1 MLEYQ
6 NLSLQIINFL
16 IPFLVGS
23 LIFFSIVVAPNVFIS
38 LDQKSAR
45 KFIRSIFPKLYL
57 YAFLISIT
65 IALLIIYHGIIYS
78 VIFFIVSSGF
88 LFSKIFLVKWINDV
102 SDIKQKTSEQIK
114 KFKILHSL
122 SVLIFITQIVCMTI
136 VYLKFNDLLFYLED
150 QNLPIYFHELS
161 LLLL

>member
-1 MLEYQ
+1 MLDYQ
-6 NLSLQIINFL
+6 NISLEIINFL

-23 LIFFSIVVAPNVFIS
+23 LIFFSLVVAPNVFIA

-57 YAFLISIT
+57 YAFLISIA
-65 IALLIIYHGIIYS
+65 IAFLIIYHGTIYS
-78 VIFFIVSSGF
+78 VLFFLVSFGF

-102 SDIKQKTSEQIK
+102 SDVKQKTSKQIK

-136 VYLKFNDLLFYLED
+136 VYFKV
-150 QNLPIYFHELS
+150 Q
-161 LLLL
+161 

>member
-1 MLEYQ
+1 MLEFQ
-6 NLSLQIINFL
+6 NISLEIVNFL

-23 LIFFSIVVAPNVFIS
+23 LIFFSLVVAPNVFIS

-57 YAFLISIT
+57 YAFLISII
-65 IALLIIYHGIIYS
+65 IALLIIYQGTIYS
-78 VIFFIVSSGF
+78 VLFFLISFGF

-102 SDIKQKTSEQIK
+102 SDVKQKTSKQIK
-114 KFKILHSL
+114 KFKVLHSL

-136 VYLKFNDLLFYLED
+136 VYLNV
-150 QNLPIYFHELS
+150 Q
-161 LLLL
+161 

>member
-6 NLSLQIINFL
+6 NLSPQIINFL

-23 LIFFSIVVAPNVFIS
+23 LIFFSLVVAPNVFIS

-45 KFIRSIFPKLYL
+45 NFIRSIFPKLYL
-57 YAFLISIT
+57 YAFFISIT
-65 IALLIIYHGIIYS
+65 IALLIIYHGTIYS
-78 VIFFIVSSGF
+78 VIFFLVSIGF

-102 SDIKQKTSEQIK
+102 SDVKKKNSKQIK

-136 VYLKFNDLLFYLED
+136 
-150 QNLPIYFHELS
+150 IYFKVQ
-161 LLLL
+161 

>member
-23 LIFFSIVVAPNVFIS
+23 LIFFSVVVAPNVFIS
-38 LDQKSAR
+38 LDEKSAR

-65 IALLIIYHGIIYS
+65 IAVLTIYHGTIYS

-88 LFSKIFLVKWINDV
+88 LFSKFFLVKWINDI
-102 SDIKQKTSEQIK
+102 SDIKQKTSKHVK

-122 SVLIFITQIVCMTI
+122 SVSIFIIQIICMTI
-136 VYLKFNDLLFYLED
+136 VYVKV
-150 QNLPIYFHELS
+150 
-161 LLLL
+161 

>member
-23 LIFFSIVVAPNVFIS
+23 LIFFSVVVAPNVFIS

-57 YAFLISIT
+57 YSFLISIT
-65 IALLIIYHGIIYS
+65 ITFLIIYHGPIYS

-88 LFSKIFLVKWINDV
+88 LFSKIFLVKWINDI
-102 SDIKQKTSEQIK
+102 SDVKQKSSKQIK

-122 SVLIFITQIVCMTI
+122 SVLIFIIQIVSMTI
-136 VYLKFNDLLFYLED
+136 VYFKV
-150 QNLPIYFHELS
+150 
-161 LLLL
+161 

>member
-38 LDQKSAR
+38 LDEISAR

-65 IALLIIYHGIIYS
+65 IAFLIFYNGIIFS
-78 VIFFIVSSGF
+78 VLFFLVSFGF

-102 SDIKQKTSEQIK
+102 SDIKQKTSKQIK

-136 VYLKFNDLLFYLED
+136 VYFKV
-150 QNLPIYFHELS
+150 Q
-161 LLLL
+161 

>member
-1 MLEYQ
+1 MPEYQ

-23 LIFFSIVVAPNVFIS
+23 LIFFSVVVAPNVFIS

-57 YAFLISIT
+57 YSFFISIT
-65 IALLIIYHGIIYS
+65 IALLIIYHETIYS
-78 VIFFIVSSGF
+78 LIFLMVSFGF

-102 SDIKQKTSEQIK
+102 SDVKQKTSQQIK

-122 SVLIFITQIVCMTI
+122 SVLIFITQIVCMII
-136 VYLKFNDLLFYLED
+136 VYFKV
-150 QNLPIYFHELS
+150 Q
-161 LLLL
+161 

>member
-57 YAFLISIT
+57 YSFFISIT
-65 IALLIIYHGIIYS
+65 IALLVIYHETIYS
-78 VIFFIVSSGF
+78 LIFIMVSFGF
-88 LFSKIFLVKWINDV
+88 LFSKIFLVRWINDV
-102 SDIKQKTSEQIK
+102 SDIKQKTSKQIK

-136 VYLKFNDLLFYLED
+136 VYFK
-150 QNLPIYFHELS
+150 I
-161 LLLL
+161 

>member
-6 NLSLQIINFL
+6 SLSSQIINFL

-23 LIFFSIVVAPNVFIS
+23 LMFFAIVVAPNVFTS

-57 YAFLISIT
+57 YSFFISIT
-65 IALLIIYHGIIYS
+65 IALLVIYHETVYGL
-78 VIFFIVSSGF
+78 IFLIVSFGF

-102 SDIKQKTSEQIK
+102 SDVKQKTSQQIK

-136 VYLKFNDLLFYLED
+136 VYFKV
-150 QNLPIYFHELS
+150 Q
-161 LLLL
+161 

>member
-23 LIFFSIVVAPNVFIS
+23 LIFFSVVVAPNVFTS
-38 LDQKSAR
+38 LDQESAR

-57 YAFLISIT
+57 YSFFISIT
-65 IALLIIYHGIIYS
+65 ITLLVIYHETIYS
-78 VIFFIVSSGF
+78 VIFFIVSIGF

-102 SDIKQKTSEQIK
+102 SDVKQKTSQQIT

-122 SVLIFITQIVCMTI
+122 SVLIFITQIVSMTI
-136 VYLKFNDLLFYLED
+136 VYFKV
-150 QNLPIYFHELS
+150 Q
-161 LLLL
+161 

>member
-23 LIFFSIVVAPNVFIS
+23 LIFFSTVVAPNVFIS

-57 YAFLISIT
+57 YAFFISTT
-65 IALLIIYHGIIYS
+65 IALLIIYHEKIYS
-78 VIFFIVSSGF
+78 VIFLIVSFGF

-102 SDIKQKTSEQIK
+102 SDVKQKTSQQIK

-136 VYLKFNDLLFYLED
+136 VYFK
-150 QNLPIYFHELS
+150 I
-161 LLLL
+161 

>member
-38 LDQKSAR
+38 LDEKSAR

-65 IALLIIYHGIIYS
+65 IAFLIFYNGIIFS
-78 VIFFIVSSGF
+78 VLFFLVSFGF

-102 SDIKQKTSEQIK
+102 SDIKQKTSKQLK

-122 SVLIFITQIVCMTI
+122 SVLIFITQIVCMTF
-136 VYLKFNDLLFYLED
+136 VYLKI
-150 QNLPIYFHELS
+150 Q
-161 LLLL
+161 

>member
-23 LIFFSIVVAPNVFIS
+23 LIFFSVVVAPNVFIS

-57 YAFLISIT
+57 YAFFISIT
-65 IALLIIYHGIIYS
+65 ITLLIIYHGIIYS
-78 VIFFIVSSGF
+78 IIFFIVSSGF

-102 SDIKQKTSEQIK
+102 SDVKQKTNQQIK

-122 SVLIFITQIVCMTI
+122 SVLIFITQIVCMTV
-136 VYLKFNDLLFYLED
+136 VYFKV
-150 QNLPIYFHELS
+150 
-161 LLLL
+161 

>member
-1 MLEYQ
+1 MPDYQ

-38 LDQKSAR
+38 LDEKSAR

-57 YAFLISIT
+57 YAFLLSIT
-65 IALLIIYHGIIYS
+65 IALLTIYHGIIYS

-88 LFSKIFLVKWINDV
+88 LFSKIFLVKWINDI
-102 SDIKQKTSEQIK
+102 SDVKQKSSKQNMFLTRS
-114 KFKILHSL
+114 
-122 SVLIFITQIVCMTI
+122 TI
-136 VYLKFNDLLFYLED
+136 VKRSRPRSIGVN
-150 QNLPIYFHELS
+150 NGLS
-161 LLLL
+161 WK

>member
-23 LIFFSIVVAPNVFIS
+23 LIFFSTVVAPNVFIS

-57 YAFLISIT
+57 YSFFISIT
-65 IALLIIYHGIIYS
+65 IALLVIYHETIYS
-78 VIFFIVSSGF
+78 LIFLMVSFGF

-102 SDIKQKTSEQIK
+102 SDVKQKTSQQIK

-122 SVLIFITQIVCMTI
+122 SVLIFITQIVCMII
-136 VYLKFNDLLFYLED
+136 VYFKV
-150 QNLPIYFHELS
+150 Q
-161 LLLL
+161 

>member
-38 LDQKSAR
+38 LDEKSAR
-45 KFIRSIFPKLYL
+45 KFIRRIFPKLYL

-65 IALLIIYHGIIYS
+65 IAFLIFYHGMIFS
-78 VIFFIVSSGF
+78 VLFFLVSFGF

-102 SDIKQKTSEQIK
+102 SDIKQKTSKQIK

-122 SVLIFITQIVCMTI
+122 SVLIFITQIVIMTI
-136 VYLKFNDLLFYLED
+136 VYLKI
-150 QNLPIYFHELS
+150 Q
-161 LLLL
+161 

>member
-38 LDQKSAR
+38 LDEKSAR

-65 IALLIIYHGIIYS
+65 IAFLIFYHGII
-78 VIFFIVSSGF
+78 FFVLFFLVSFGF

-102 SDIKQKTSEQIK
+102 SDIKEKTSKQIK

-136 VYLKFNDLLFYLED
+136 VYFKV
-150 QNLPIYFHELS
+150 
-161 LLLL
+161 

>member
-23 LIFFSIVVAPNVFIS
+23 LIFFSTVVAPNVFIS

-57 YAFLISIT
+57 YYFFISIT
-65 IALLIIYHGIIYS
+65 IALLIIYHETIYS
-78 VIFFIVSSGF
+78 LIFLMVSFGF

-102 SDIKQKTSEQIK
+102 SDVKQKTSQQIK

-122 SVLIFITQIVCMTI
+122 SVLIFITQIVCMII
-136 VYLKFNDLLFYLED
+136 VYFKV
-150 QNLPIYFHELS
+150 Q
-161 LLLL
+161 

>member
-23 LIFFSIVVAPNVFIS
+23 LIFFSTVVAPNVFIS

-57 YAFLISIT
+57 YSFFISIT
-65 IALLIIYHGIIYS
+65 IALLVIYHETIYS
-78 VIFFIVSSGF
+78 LIFLMVSFGF
-88 LFSKIFLVKWINDV
+88 LFWKIFLVKWINDV
-102 SDIKQKTSEQIK
+102 SDVKQKTSQQIK

-136 VYLKFNDLLFYLED
+136 VYFKV
-150 QNLPIYFHELS
+150 
-161 LLLL
+161 

>member
-1 MLEYQ
+1 MQEYQ
-6 NLSLQIINFL
+6 NISLEIVNFL

-23 LIFFSIVVAPNVFIS
+23 LIFFSLVVAPNVFIA

-57 YAFLISIT
+57 YAFLISIA
-65 IALLIIYHGIIYS
+65 IAFLIIYHGTIYS
-78 VIFFIVSSGF
+78 VLFFLVSFGF

-102 SDIKQKTSEQIK
+102 SDVKQKTSKQIK

-136 VYLKFNDLLFYLED
+136 VYFKV
-150 QNLPIYFHELS
+150 
-161 LLLL
+161 

>member
-6 NLSLQIINFL
+6 NLVLQIINFL

-57 YAFLISIT
+57 YSFFISII
-65 IALLIIYHGIIYS
+65 IALLVIYHETIYGL
-78 VIFFIVSSGF
+78 IFIIVSFGF
-88 LFSKIFLVKWINDV
+88 LFSKIFLVKWINDI
-102 SDIKQKTSEQIK
+102 SDVKQKTSQQIK

-122 SVLIFITQIVCMTI
+122 SVLIFVTQIVCMTI
-136 VYLKFNDLLFYLED
+136 
-150 QNLPIYFHELS
+150 IYFKV
-161 LLLL
+161 

>member
-23 LIFFSIVVAPNVFIS
+23 LIFFSVVVAPNVFIS

-57 YAFLISIT
+57 YSFFISIT
-65 IALLIIYHGIIYS
+65 IALLVIYHETVYGL
-78 VIFFIVSSGF
+78 IFLIVSFGF

-102 SDIKQKTSEQIK
+102 SDVKQKTSQQIK

-136 VYLKFNDLLFYLED
+136 
-150 QNLPIYFHELS
+150 IYFKVQ
-161 LLLL
+161 

>member
-1 MLEYQ
+1 MPDYQ

-23 LIFFSIVVAPNVFIS
+23 LIFFSTVVAPNVFIS

-57 YAFLISIT
+57 YSFFISIT
-65 IALLIIYHGIIYS
+65 IALLVIYHETIYS
-78 VIFFIVSSGF
+78 LIFLMVSFGF

-102 SDIKQKTSEQIK
+102 SDVKQKTNQQIK
-114 KFKILHSL
+114 KF
-122 SVLIFITQIVCMTI
+122 
-136 VYLKFNDLLFYLED
+136 LLRQED
-150 QNLPIYFHELS
+150 
-161 LLLL
+161 

>member
-1 MLEYQ
+1 MPEYQ

-23 LIFFSIVVAPNVFIS
+23 LIFFSVVVAPNVFIS
-38 LDQKSAR
+38 LDEKSAR

-65 IALLIIYHGIIYS
+65 IAVLIIYHGTIYS

-88 LFSKIFLVKWINDV
+88 LFSKFFLVKWINEI
-102 SDIKQKTSEQIK
+102 SDIKQKTSKHVK
-114 KFKILHSL
+114 KFKILHSF
-122 SVLIFITQIVCMTI
+122 SVSIFIIQIICMTI
-136 VYLKFNDLLFYLED
+136 VYVKV
-150 QNLPIYFHELS
+150 
-161 LLLL
+161 